1 MVNQNFINLM
11 SLHGLFDTG
20 YTKECKKIDGTDVI
34 IDYSTYIDLG
44 RFSRN
49 KKTYY
54 DLTLDT
60 SRQYANEATF
70 GFGSGTKEPNIDDFS
85 LESVFADNV
94 FTVETF
100 NYNVEN
106 NSYKPKY
113 MFTITYKYTGTDTIT
128 ISEVGMFTKLSISAS
143 VTTAPLMLARGVLET
158 PITVSNNDIF
168 TVTMTLS

>member
-11 SLHGLFDTG
+11 SLHGLFLTN
-20 YTKECKKIDGTDVI
+20 YTKNVKKIDGTDAI
-34 IDYSTYIDLG
+34 IDYNTCIDLNM
-44 RFSRN
+44 FSRN

-54 DLTLDT
+54 DITLDA

-70 GFGSGTKEPNIDDFS
+70 GFGSGTKEPSVDDFS

-113 MFTITYKYTGTDTIT
+113 MFTITYKYTGADTIT
-128 ISEVGMFTKLSISAS
+128 ISEVGMFTKLSVSAS
-143 VTTAPLMLARGVLET
+143 ATTAPLMLAREVLET

-168 TVTMTLS
+168 TVTMTIN

>member
-1 MVNQNFINLM
+1 MVTQTFINLM
-11 SLHGLFDTG
+11 SLHGLFSTE
-20 YTKECKKIDGTDVI
+20 YTKNVKKVDGTDAI
-34 IDYSTYIDLG
+34 IEYNTYIDLG

-54 DLTLDT
+54 DITLDE
-60 SRQYANEATF
+60 SRQYADEATF
-70 GFGSGTKEPNIDDFS
+70 GFGSGTKEPSVDDFS

-143 VTTAPLMLARGVLET
+143 VTTAPLMLARDVLET
-158 PITVSNNDIF
+158 PITVSNGDVF
-168 TVTMTLS
+168 TVTMVLS

>member
-11 SLHGLFDTG
+11 SLHGLFSTG
-20 YTKECKKIDGTDVI
+20 YIKKVKKTDGSDTKIR
-34 IDYSTYIDLG
+34 STIFIDLNM
-44 RFSRN
+44 FSYN
-49 KKTYY
+49 KQTYY
-54 DLTLDT
+54 DMTKGSST
-60 SRQYANEATF
+60 SGLVTF
-70 GFGSGTKEPNIDDFS
+70 GLGSGTKEPSIDDFS

-113 MFTITYKYTGTDTIT
+113 MFTIIYKYTGADTIT
-128 ISEVGMFTKLSISAS
+128 ISEVGMFTKLAQTNDDYAAI
-143 VTTAPLMLARGVLET
+143 MLAREVLET

-168 TVTMTLS
+168 TVTMTIN